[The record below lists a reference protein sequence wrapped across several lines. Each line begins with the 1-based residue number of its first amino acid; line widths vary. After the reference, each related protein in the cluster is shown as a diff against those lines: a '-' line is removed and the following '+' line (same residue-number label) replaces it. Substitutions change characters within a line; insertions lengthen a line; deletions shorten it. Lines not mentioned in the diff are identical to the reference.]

1 MPVNPGWR
9 HELPIYVRA
18 MIHSVSPRRFAAPLA
33 LLTLASCLTACSGAA
48 VLDAL
53 TPSDGYQV
61 QHDLA
66 YGPEPRQ
73 RLDLYAPE
81 GAPADAPLVVFFY
94 GGNWESG
101 DKATYRFV
109 GQAFTARGYVTAI
122 PDYRLFPQVRYPL
135 FLEDAAAAVAWLHV
149 QQPARPIYLAGHSA
163 GAYLAVMLSLDP
175 RWLGAHDQAPCQLIA
190 ATVGLAGPYDFLP
203 LHDAT
208 LEQIFGPGPASPG
221 SQPINHVTPA
231 APPLLLATGEDDH
244 TVYPRNSE
252 RLAAAL
258 LAVGSPAELRRYP
271 GVTHVGLVAAL
282 AAPLRFVAPV
292 LDDADAFLRHLPTVT
307 DGRCPTADQTARAAD
322 AGRKP
327 LTSSQASR
335 SASLAA
341 SIR

>member
-1 MPVNPGWR
+1 
-9 HELPIYVRA
+9 
-18 MIHSVSPRRFAAPLA
+18 MIHSVSPRRIAATLA
-33 LLTLASCLTACSGAA
+33 LLFLASGLAGCSGAA

-53 TPSDGYQV
+53 TPSDGYKV

-66 YGPEPRQ
+66 YGPDPRQ
-73 RLDLYAPE
+73 VLDLYAPE
-81 GAPADAPLVVFFY
+81 DAAADAPLLVFFY

-122 PDYRLFPQVRYPL
+122 PDYRLYPQVRYPL
-135 FLEDAAAAVAWLHV
+135 FLEDAAAAVAWLHA
-149 QQPARPIYLAGHSA
+149 QQPARRIYLAGHSA

-175 RWLGAHDQAPCQLIA
+175 RWLGAHDQTPCQLIA

-208 LEQIFGPGPASPG
+208 LEQIFGPGPASPQ
-221 SQPINHVTPA
+221 SQPINHVTPET
-231 APPLLLATGEDDH
+231 PPLLLATGEDDH
-244 TVYPRNSE
+244 TVYPGNSE
-252 RLAAAL
+252 RLTTAL
-258 LAVGSPAELRRYP
+258 LAAGAPVELRLYP
-271 GVTHVGLVAAL
+271 GVAHVGLVAAL
-282 AAPLRFVAPV
+282 AAPLRFVAPI
-292 LDDADAFLRHLPTVT
+292 LDDADAFLRHPPTVA
-307 DGRCPTADQTARAAD
+307 DRRCSAEDQVARTAG

>member
-1 MPVNPGWR
+1 M
-9 HELPIYVRA
+9 
-18 MIHSVSPRRFAAPLA
+18 LA
-33 LLTLASCLTACSGAA
+33 LASCLAACSGAA

-53 TPSDGYQV
+53 TPSHGYQV

-73 RLDLYAPE
+73 HLDLYAPE
-81 GAPADAPLVVFFY
+81 DAPADAPLVVFFY

-122 PDYRLFPQVRYPL
+122 PDYRLYPEVRYPL
-135 FLEDAAAAVAWLHV
+135 FLEDAAAAVAWLHA
-149 QQPARPIYLAGHSA
+149 QQPTRPIYLAGHSA

-175 RWLGAHDQAPCQLIA
+175 RWLGAHDQVSCQLIEGA
-190 ATVGLAGPYDFLP
+190 VGLAGPYDFLP

-231 APPLLLATGEDDH
+231 APPLLVATGEDDH
-244 TVYPRNSE
+244 TVDPGNSE
-252 RLAAAL
+252 RLTNAL
-258 LAVGSPAELRRYP
+258 LAVGAPVQLRRYP
-271 GVTHVGLVAAL
+271 GVAHVGLVAAL

-292 LDDADAFLRHLPTVT
+292 LDDADAFLRHPPTVT
-307 DGRCPTADQTARAAD
+307 DGRCPTAAQAARTAG